1 MYFSPKGFLHGEICI
16 MHTRLLLRKVYADTR
31 HDHMQGLHEL
41 MKEMTARPYMESLGD
56 LMGMPG
62 KMHDSSK
69 DVAKEGH
76 RPHLQDRRA
85 EHQSLTDGD
94 LIRTRA
100 A

>member
-1 MYFSPKGFLHGEICI
+1 
-16 MHTRLLLRKVYADTR
+16 
-31 HDHMQGLHEL
+31 
-41 MKEMTARPYMESLGD
+41 MESLGD

-76 RPHLQDRRA
+76 RPHLQDLRA